1 MLLSGK
7 LKPATVTLPLLPGVL
22 VLPVVPPQAAAAMA
36 NATSP
41 ACNQREPSLRFIEA
55 PPWPGRDFRSNPAP
69 AQILPSPCSGRL
81 ERRGLSRHRRFPH
94 PDPPRHQ
101 PTLQERERAVGQQ
114 SKRPHQDGAG
124 KQLDVILL
132 REPVDDVA
140 PETPAGD
147 GGGERR
153 RGHHLDGGGPDPG
166 H

>member
-36 NATSP
+36 NATKP
-41 ACNQREPSLRFIEA
+41 ASNHREASLGFIEA

-69 AQILPSPCSGRL
+69 ARILPSRGSGRL
-81 ERRGLSRHRRFPH
+81 ERRGPSAHRRLSH

-101 PTLQERERAVGQQ
+101 HTLQERERAVGQQ
-114 SKRPHQDGAG
+114 RKRPHQDGAG

-132 REPVDDVA
+132 CEPVDDVA
-140 PETPAGD
+140 PETPARD
-147 GGGERR
+147 GGRERR
-153 RGHHLDGGGPDPG
+153 RGHDLDG
-166 H
+166 